1 MKLNHTFRLSA
12 SEVKKEPK
20 NEEGGGE
27 SGLVDGEMSNPSI
40 LPTESNEG
48 DADGIGLWALM
59 VTLHSIVFT
68 HNGFLSS

>member
-1 MKLNHTFRLSA
+1 LFCFRFCLVKLNHTFRLSA

-48 DADGIGLWALM
+48 DADGIGL
-59 VTLHSIVFT
+59 
-68 HNGFLSS
+68 

>member
-48 DADGIGLWALM
+48 DADGIGL
-59 VTLHSIVFT
+59 
-68 HNGFLSS
+68 